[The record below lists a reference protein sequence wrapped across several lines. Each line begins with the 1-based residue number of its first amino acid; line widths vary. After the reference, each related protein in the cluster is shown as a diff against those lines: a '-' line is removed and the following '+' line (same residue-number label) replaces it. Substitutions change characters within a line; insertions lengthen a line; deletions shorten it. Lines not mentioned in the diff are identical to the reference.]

1 MRCLRRYPCRVVKLI
16 GYLMVAMAFMTGC
29 LAWAEGLP
37 ATVRP
42 GRIVGE
48 SPVADAVNQVGSNTA
63 WIGIAGIATIVVNG
77 LVTAAIAMS
86 KNKYDTAAK
95 IAESEARTAAKVAE
109 AKSEVREEMAAKEE
123 LARKHRREAREEA
136 GIIVDHLSRRVDAN
150 SDAIASIPRRS
161 SDASASKTRRATDA
175 ISGQP
180 TPR

>member
-1 MRCLRRYPCRVVKLI
+1 MSCLRCYPSRVVKLI
-16 GYLMVAMAFMTGC
+16 GYLMVVMAFITGC
-29 LAWAEGLP
+29 LAWAEVP
-37 ATVRP
+37 TAADRP
-42 GRIVGE
+42 EGILGE
-48 SPVADAVNQVGSNTA
+48 SPVANAVTQVGSNTA

-123 LARKHRREAREEA
+123 LARKLRREAREEA
-136 GIIVDHLSRRVDAN
+136 GVIVDHLSRRVDAN

-161 SDASASKTRRATDA
+161 SDANASKTKRATDA
-175 ISGQP
+175 IPGQP